1 MGKLEAEPVGTPIEQ
16 NHGLHS
22 NSGEL
27 LRDGKD
33 IQRLVGKLIYLTITR
48 SDISYAVSLV

>member
-1 MGKLEAEPVGTPIEQ
+1 MGKLGAEPVGTPIEQ